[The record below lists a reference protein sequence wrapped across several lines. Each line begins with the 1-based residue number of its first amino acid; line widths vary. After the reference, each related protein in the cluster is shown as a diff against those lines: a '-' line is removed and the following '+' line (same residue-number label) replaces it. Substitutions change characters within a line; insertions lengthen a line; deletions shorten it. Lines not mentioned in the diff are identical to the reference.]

1 MQLHLLTF
9 CGAGRVQGHA
19 ARHAETLA
27 AFKIAARKLEK
38 EIAVLKTR
46 REVPTEPS
54 PEEEKLQVRLG

>member
-1 MQLHLLTF
+1 
-9 CGAGRVQGHA
+9 VQGHA

-27 AFKIAARKLEK
+27 ACKIAARKLEK